1 MISIF
6 LYQIVDRLEF
16 FCSLTSGA
24 DQPISAFEYDD
35 ECSEDLTDSQQ
46 YDDDVDNQDEIIDI
60 FHDKCNTN
68 GDFKPILPQPDENMK
83 QLEILVDPV
92 I

>member
-1 MISIF
+1 M
-6 LYQIVDRLEF
+6 
-16 FCSLTSGA
+16 
-24 DQPISAFEYDD
+24 
-35 ECSEDLTDSQQ
+35 
-46 YDDDVDNQDEIIDI
+46 DNQDEIIDI